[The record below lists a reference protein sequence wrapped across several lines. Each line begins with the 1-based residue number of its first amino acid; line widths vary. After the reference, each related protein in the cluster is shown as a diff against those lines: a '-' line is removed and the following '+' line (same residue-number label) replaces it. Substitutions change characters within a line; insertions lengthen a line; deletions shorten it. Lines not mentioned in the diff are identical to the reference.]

1 MNRVQ
6 KTLYLVRHA
15 KSSWG
20 EPGLADMERP
30 LNKRGSSDCQEMGS
44 RLNKRGWIPELIV
57 SSPALRAVTTAQCIA
72 RQLQYPEA
80 DIVEEEAM
88 YCSGTDALN
97 AVLQRLDER
106 FSTVMLVGHNPDMT
120 GLVNLLCGPAIDDMP
135 TCAIAVIRLEIDNWS
150 EAGAGTG
157 ELAGYDFPKNTA
169 DPQI

>member
-1 MNRVQ
+1 MSGEK

-20 EPGLADMERP
+20 EQGLADRQRP
-30 LNKRGSSDCQEMGS
+30 LNKRGGSDCQEMGS
-44 RLNKRGWIPELIV
+44 RLYRRGWIPDLIV
-57 SSPALRAVTTAQCIA
+57 SSPALRAVTTARCIA

-97 AVLQRLDER
+97 TVLQRLDER
-106 FSTVMLVGHNPDMT
+106 FSAVTLVGHNPDMT

-135 TCAIAVIRLEIDNWS
+135 TCAIAVVRLNIEYWL
-150 EAGAGTG
+150 EAGTSDG
-157 ELAGYDFPKNTA
+157 ELAAYDFPKNTA
-169 DPQI
+169 DPQS

>member
-6 KTLYLVRHA
+6 KTVYLVRHA

-44 RLNKRGWIPELIV
+44 RLNRRGLIPDLIV

-120 GLVNLLCGPAIDDMP
+120 GLVNMLCGPVVDDMP
-135 TCAIAVIRLEIDNWS
+135 TCAIATVGLDIENWS
-150 EAGAGTG
+150 EIDTGTG
-157 ELAGYDFPKNTA
+157 ELADYDFPKKTST
-169 DPQI
+169 